1 MDFKLNL
8 LFVNRD
14 RPSTSEAHQFFMN
27 NYPKMFNRPATHNI
41 QLSLD
46 SRQLRYEFYFAL
58 VIPGQQSE
66 MKMAVRSVASSSAAL
81 C

>member
-1 MDFKLNL
+1 MDLVKLL

-14 RPSTSEAHQFFMN
+14 RPSTSEAHRFFMS
-27 NYPKMFNRPATHNI
+27 NYPKMFNRPATHNT

-46 SRQLRYEFYFAL
+46 SRQLRYEFYFVL
-58 VIPGQQSE
+58 VIPGHHSE
-66 MKMAVRSVASSSAAL
+66 VMMAVSVTSSSAVL

>member
-1 MDFKLNL
+1 
-8 LFVNRD
+8 
-14 RPSTSEAHQFFMN
+14 
-27 NYPKMFNRPATHNI
+27 MFNRPATHSI

-58 VIPGQQSE
+58 VNFLVSTDPDPGQQSE
-66 MKMAVRSVASSSAAL
+66 MMMMAMSVVSSSAAL